1 MCGAFVYVYVSRV
14 RHHVMGSGLDRA
26 GIGDLISRRP
36 DLGSRFNIRPTQ
48 DVVTIISEDGGF
60 IAKPMRWGLIP
71 NWVKSEKMPQTTF
84 NARDDRL
91 ADSGMW
97 RVPFKRRRGVVP
109 ANGFYEWNKSG
120 GSKQP
125 MFISS
130 KEGETL
136 QFAAVYDSWIN
147 DQGKAIESCA
157 IVTTIAND
165 FMSTIHDRMP
175 AILNEETVVVWLDP
189 LTTETENLQSILVPA
204 ANDLLK
210 AIPVST
216 RVNSYNIDEPRLVD
230 EINIDEPA
238 GDERQLGLFDDQ
250 SE

>member
-1 MCGAFVYVYVSRV
+1 M
-14 RHHVMGSGLDRA
+14 MGSGVERA
-26 GIGDLISRRP
+26 GVGDLISRRP

-48 DVVTIISEDGGF
+48 DVVTIVSEDGRL

-71 NWVKSEKMPQTTF
+71 NWAKAEKLPRSTF

-97 RVPFKRRRGVVP
+97 RGPFKRSRGVVP
-109 ANGFYEWNKSG
+109 ANGFYEWKKPD

-125 MFISS
+125 MFISP
-130 KEGETL
+130 KDGEIL

-147 DQGKAIESCA
+147 KNGETIDSCA
-157 IVTTIAND
+157 IVTTAAND

-175 AILNEETVVVWLDP
+175 AILDEETVALWLDP
-189 LTTETENLQSILVPA
+189 LTTDSSNLQSIITPA
-204 ANDLLK
+204 SNDLLK
-210 AIPVST
+210 AVPVSK
-216 RVNSYNIDEPRLVD
+216 RVNSYKNDDQGLLDEVA
-230 EINIDEPA
+230 IDEPA
-238 GDERQLGLFDDQ
+238 SDQRQLGLFNEQ

>member
-1 MCGAFVYVYVSRV
+1 MCGAFVYVYVGGV
-14 RHHVMGSGLDRA
+14 RYQMMGSGVERA
-26 GIGDLISRRP
+26 GVGDLISRRP

-48 DVVTIISEDGGF
+48 DVVTIVSEDGRL

-71 NWVKSEKMPQTTF
+71 NWAKAEKLPRSTF

-97 RVPFKRRRGVVP
+97 RGPFKRSRGVVP
-109 ANGFYEWNKSG
+109 ANGFYEWKKPD

-125 MFISS
+125 MFISP
-130 KEGETL
+130 KDGEIL

-147 DQGKAIESCA
+147 KNGETIDSCA
-157 IVTTIAND
+157 IVTTAAND

-175 AILNEETVVVWLDP
+175 AILDEETVALWLDP
-189 LTTETENLQSILVPA
+189 LTTDSSNLQSIITPA
-204 ANDLLK
+204 SNDLLK
-210 AIPVST
+210 AVPVSK
-216 RVNSYNIDEPRLVD
+216 RVNSYKNDDQGLLDEVA
-230 EINIDEPA
+230 IDEPA
-238 GDERQLGLFDDQ
+238 SDQRQLGLFNDQ